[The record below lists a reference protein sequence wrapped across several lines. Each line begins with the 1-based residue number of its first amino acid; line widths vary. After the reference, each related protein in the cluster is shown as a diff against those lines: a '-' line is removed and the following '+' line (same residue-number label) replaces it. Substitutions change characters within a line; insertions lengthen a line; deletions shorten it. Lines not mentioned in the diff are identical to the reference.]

1 MKGKIALLLF
11 LSILSSDFYLEAQQ
25 GNSPA
30 RRSGQP
36 YLIPQTVFVGDKARL
51 VVPLGTAFTGA
62 SAFVLDNSAQ
72 LPPAGDIRVH
82 RLELEHRGGSPQLL
96 IDFTAF
102 APGDLELPPFPTL
115 GIAGLTVNIA
125 SILDSGGE
133 ALVLSNPAPP
143 LAAPGTLFIIYG
155 TVTGIILIL
164 FAAIGGRIWGK
175 RHLGAFREK
184 WRRRRLIRAMGKIE
198 GRIRLNLLKGNP
210 GSENYAETL
219 ALLSGEFRAFLGY
232 FSGLNCRAMTA
243 GEFFDFPPLVPIAEG
258 ETGDKTINEMG
269 PQSIPLAPVL
279 TGEYLG
285 TLFRGF
291 DRLRFSGEGI
301 EREDV
306 IGILDGV
313 KLFTDTLGQAVQS
326 TAAVQTV
333 PGTISTGSASA
344 LSTKKMTGAILG
356 ARS

>member
-1 MKGKIALLLF
+1 MIRNRAQAKVPLLRKALLLLIF
-11 LSILSSDFYLEAQQ
+11 FSILLPQIYLEAQQ
-25 GNSPA
+25 GNPGAQA

-51 VVPLGTAFTGA
+51 VVPLGAAFVGA
-62 SAFVLDNSAQ
+62 SAFVLDDSAQ
-72 LPPAGDIRVH
+72 LPPAEDIHVH

-96 IDFTAF
+96 LDFTAF

-133 ALVLSNPAPP
+133 ALILSNPAPP

-155 TVTGIILIL
+155 AVTGIILTL
-164 FAAIGGRIWGK
+164 FAAIGGRIWSK

-198 GRIRLNLLKGNP
+198 GRLRLNLFKGNP

-219 ALLSGEFRAFLGY
+219 TLLSGEFRTFLGY

-243 GEFFDFPPLVPIAEG
+243 GEFFDFPQLVSATEG
-258 ETGDKTINEMG
+258 ETTDETGS
-269 PQSIPLAPVL
+269 QSISLAPVL

-291 DRLRFSGEGI
+291 DRLRFSGEGVD
-301 EREDV
+301 REDV

-313 KLFTDTLGQAVQS
+313 KLFIDTLGQAMN
-326 TAAVQTV
+326 TV
-333 PGTISTGSASA
+333 
-344 LSTKKMTGAILG
+344 TKKVTGTILG